1 MKNWLHSRQSSSHGK
16 IDFYWSSNIQ
26 VLSLLSK
33 LLVKIK
39 RHNSFGMH
47 NDTQKLGF

>member
-1 MKNWLHSRQSSSHGK
+1 MKNGLHSRQSSSHGK
-16 IDFYWSSNIQ
+16 IDFYCPSNIQ

-47 NDTQKLGF
+47 NDTQELGL